1 MKAAKRFW
9 AEPAGAAFSKNRG
22 GGGEMAYFQR
32 KRAAEPESYTRKF
45 HTAREAYPD
54 DSAGDAYAGE
64 YDDPAANG
72 ADYPDGAEMNGA
84 ETEGA
89 DWEDAEYDDGFQD
102 DDLYNDGMYDDF
114 GDEAEEEW
122 TEEELAEEK
131 KHRFR
136 ILAGVGDLTAILAGT
151 ALILVLVAL
160 LIQMIN
166 FVTEDI
172 SQNFTIWTTKF

>member
-1 MKAAKRFW
+1 
-9 AEPAGAAFSKNRG
+9 
-22 GGGEMAYFQR
+22 MAYFQR

-45 HTAREAYPD
+45 HTAREAFSD
-54 DSAGDAYAGE
+54 SSAGDAYAGD
-64 YDDPAANG
+64 YDDPAVDG
-72 ADYPDGAEMNGA
+72 ADFPDRTDTPDGAEMNGA
-84 ETEGA
+84 DPEGA
-89 DWEDAEYDDGFQD
+89 DWESAEYDDGFQD

-136 ILAGVGDLTAILAGT
+136 ILAGVGDLTAILVGT
-151 ALILVLVAL
+151 ALILVMVAL

-166 FVTEDI
+166 FVTADI